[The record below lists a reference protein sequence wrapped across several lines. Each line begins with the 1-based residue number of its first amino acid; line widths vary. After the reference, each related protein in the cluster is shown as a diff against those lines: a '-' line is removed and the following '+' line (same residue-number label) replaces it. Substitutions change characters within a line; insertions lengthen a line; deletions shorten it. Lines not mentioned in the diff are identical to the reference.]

1 MYLLDLENPHSPP
14 PPSTLPSMSRFLA
27 CSTSCAPHLSNS
39 AFAMKTKPDLAVYY
53 HRAAFCPV
61 PSTFISAINAGN
73 FSSWPGL
80 TADLISKHLPKSIAT
95 AKGNNKLARKNI
107 QSTRRPVITP
117 APSPEPP
124 VLPAT
129 TPAPPP
135 RSKTIRMTVIEPN
148 DLLATNLTGRF
159 PTISS
164 RGCNYIIVCY
174 IYDTHGIIVRPIKNR
189 STAEH
194 I

>member
-124 VLPAT
+124 IFSAT